1 MPFGISFR
9 CGTSPHSFLER
20 HDIGDLDSPF
30 TGLVPVTTN
39 SLIVA
44 PIPAQHLL
52 VEVVGHSPS
61 IGARSVLPSVFV
73 GQKAIVRHV
82 VNSNCVEATLQEKI
96 LSSFMFASNALVALF
111 QVSVDGFSGHYLQ
124 SSHKLELI
132 IDVFQVN
139 ACSFRGPEF
148 VEMLFQA
155 VRQEYGV
162 SIDLDS
168 PVVVHEMASVVD
180 LIPDLNENVGV
191 RESCSAGVPLGHLRL
206 PAVEDVVAIAS
217 KDADLVSLRE
227 LHEGD
232 FVGVGEDRHEAVEA
246 CARGRGAS
254 RCRVKRV
261 LSPSTAHD
269 SALPA
274 SRNGDVVGDPGLPLN
289 SLSAGGPLGVLDDA
303 FESVVAAQL
312 VSSATGA
319 SPSAARGELRAL
331 AKGRAC
337 PILGVVA
344 PTTGRSASSPVLV
357 LGVAGHPHC
366 ATLATAALRAATVL
380 SGGRARVG
388 DAGFRS
394 IVVLLAPDAAKVVGA
409 AVRGGKGFASH
420 LTVGTRPLASIF
432 AFAGI
437 LTEGRATLLA
447 EITVPGAAAAGG
459 ALLLRAEGP
468 AALFTGVAARSPDAL
483 VAWAAGLGI
492 REAVTCFQ
500 ALTLPH
506 AAVSGRANVAFG
518 ERAAVRLARRS
529 GRRPCTTTGG
539 AIVLSV
545 EGRTRRIGAFTEL
558 LT

>member
-168 PVVVHEMASVVD
+168 PVEVLVGTLFLD
-180 LIPDLNENVGV
+180 FLPDLLKGIDVGEGTPFRFGCWDPIIEIV
-191 RESCSAGVPLGHLRL
+191 AITLANAHPVHL
-206 PAVEDVVAIAS
+206 DVVRKLCLGTPKRLWRRCFPIDYRKAIQRS
-217 KDADLVSLRE
+217 SMSGSLGTSRSQA
-227 LHEGD
+227 LH
-232 FVGVGEDRHEAVEA
+232 
-246 CARGRGAS
+246 
-254 RCRVKRV
+254 
-261 LSPSTAHD
+261 
-269 SALPA
+269 
-274 SRNGDVVGDPGLPLN
+274 
-289 SLSAGGPLGVLDDA
+289 
-303 FESVVAAQL
+303 
-312 VSSATGA
+312 SATA
-319 SPSAARGELRAL
+319 SLPSSI
-331 AKGRAC
+331 
-337 PILGVVA
+337 P
-344 PTTGRSASSPVLV
+344 SVL
-357 LGVAGHPHC
+357 C
-366 ATLATAALRAATVL
+366 
-380 SGGRARVG
+380 
-388 DAGFRS
+388 
-394 IVVLLAPDAAKVVGA
+394 
-409 AVRGGKGFASH
+409 
-420 LTVGTRPLASIF
+420 
-432 AFAGI
+432 
-437 LTEGRATLLA
+437 
-447 EITVPGAAAAGG
+447 
-459 ALLLRAEGP
+459 
-468 AALFTGVAARSPDAL
+468 
-483 VAWAAGLGI
+483 
-492 REAVTCFQ
+492 
-500 ALTLPH
+500 
-506 AAVSGRANVAFG
+506 
-518 ERAAVRLARRS
+518 RR
-529 GRRPCTTTGG
+529 T
-539 AIVLSV
+539 
-545 EGRTRRIGAFTEL
+545 
-558 LT
+558 